1 MVKIELSGC
10 SMHEPVE
17 VHEIN
22 SMMDEAFPQS
32 PFAEAVLGGA
42 SSSSASYF
50 LEKIFLLHEEFSK
63 SQGEIRTE
71 RMSRHMYDIERC
83 IQWWQRKLCW
93 MNLCI
98 AQL

>member
-32 PFAEAVLGGA
+32 PFAEAVLGGQA
-42 SSSSASYF
+42 VLPHLTF
-50 LEKIFLLHEEFSK
+50 
-63 SQGEIRTE
+63 
-71 RMSRHMYDIERC
+71 
-83 IQWWQRKLCW
+83 
-93 MNLCI
+93 
-98 AQL
+98 